1 MVRLPVTA
9 GTTDLTQG
17 GFAMPTAIPFK
28 KAPVARN
35 AAVQRL
41 LDDPIMDLVLAR
53 DGITRA
59 DVLQVLDD
67 ARRGLRARAL
77 DAAA

>member
-1 MVRLPVTA
+1 
-9 GTTDLTQG
+9 
-17 GFAMPTAIPFK
+17 MPTAIPFK

-35 AAVQRL
+35 GAVQGL
-41 LDDPIMDLVLAR
+41 LDDPIMDLLLAR

-59 DVLQVLDD
+59 DVLRILDD
-67 ARRGLRARAL
+67 VRRSRRARAL